1 VSEQKPL
8 LGVRREGRELAMKL
22 LYREAVTGL
31 TDWAIP
37 DLDEARPASV
47 DFARSLVDGVRG
59 TLASIDD
66 AISRA
71 SEHWDIARMGAVDRT
86 ILRIGAYELMH
97 TPETPVG
104 AVINEAIDTARKYS
118 SDECGRFVNGV
129 LDRIARE
136 VRPTDG
142 AQAEGA
148 DRCDT
153 PS

>member
-1 VSEQKPL
+1 M
-8 LGVRREGRELAMKL
+8 GVRREGRELAMKL

-31 TDWAIP
+31 TDGTIP
-37 DLDEARPASV
+37 DVEDARPDALE
-47 DFARSLVDGVRG
+47 FAGSLVAGVR
-59 TLASIDD
+59 AHAAPIDE

-71 SEHWDIARMGAVDRT
+71 SEHWDIGRMGAVDRT
-86 ILRIGAYELMH
+86 ILRIGVYELMCA
-97 TPETPVG
+97 PETPVG

-136 VRPTDG
+136 FRSSEMDG
-142 AQAEGA
+142 RIREGE
-148 DRCDT
+148 CDT